1 MATTQAAVS
10 LQETSTHAAWVPV
23 EKSMLSR
30 VLYPNP
36 VCLLSV
42 RRLTDGDENDEDHG
56 KRQANVMTITWLT
69 PINNQG
75 GFLCSLNCNR
85 YTAKYLQTPG
95 SIFVLNV
102 PVRGMEELVL
112 AIGGCSGA
120 NVDKFERLGIAT
132 CAPGGRTL
140 TAAAPSDGVRAV
152 KTKKQKLSKQ
162 ELAKQAIADAA
173 SKCVAILGC
182 AAHVLCRV
190 ETIQADDG
198 HYILRCTQ
206 MAAWCREDYWNGKNF
221 IPKSPSSEPYLTFL
235 GSQVFGYVLPASRA

>member
-1 MATTQAAVS
+1 M
-10 LQETSTHAAWVPV
+10 HASWVPV

-42 RRLTDGDENDEDHG
+42 RRSTDGNEDDGSHD

-75 GFLCSLNCNR
+75 GFLCSVNSNR
-85 YTAKYLQTPG
+85 YTAKYLQAPG

-120 NVDKFERLGIAT
+120 NIDKFENLTIAT
-132 CAPGGRTL
+132 CAPGGRAL
-140 TAAAPSDGVRAV
+140 TAEAAPSGDAQPI
-152 KTKKQKLSKQ
+152 KTKKLKLSKQ
-162 ELAKQAIADAA
+162 ELAKQAIAVAA
-173 SKCVAILGC
+173 SKCVAIQGC

-206 MAAWCREDYWNGKNF
+206 MAAWCREDYWDGKNF

-235 GSQVFGYVLPASRA
+235 GSQVFGYVLPGSRV